1 MCHSPECGLS
11 WWMFMRAGEKCASF
25 CCWMKLS
32 LYGNYT
38 QLSSA
43 VSFLILCLL
52 DMSIS
57 KRGVLKLSIMIMGL
71 SISPYSSIS
80 QFDALLLGPYLLK
93 LLCFLG
99 NWLLYHHVKP
109 FFIPDDYP
117 CSGVCFVC
125 NYVVIPCFP
134 VLELVDFSPSICF

>member
-1 MCHSPECGLS
+1 MCLLLLLNE
-11 WWMFMRAGEKCASF
+11 
-25 CCWMKLS
+25 LS

-52 DMSIS
+52 DVSIS

-99 NWLLYHHVKP
+99 N
-109 FFIPDDYP
+109 
-117 CSGVCFVC
+117 
-125 NYVVIPCFP
+125 
-134 VLELVDFSPSICF
+134 

>member
-1 MCHSPECGLS
+1 MCLLLLLNEIVSI
-11 WWMFMRAGEKCASF
+11 W
-25 CCWMKLS
+25 
-32 LYGNYT
+32 
-38 QLSSA
+38 QLHPVEFS
-43 VSFLILCLL
+43 CLL

-99 NWLLYHHVKP
+99 N
-109 FFIPDDYP
+109 
-117 CSGVCFVC
+117 
-125 NYVVIPCFP
+125 
-134 VLELVDFSPSICF
+134 